1 MWRTLWT
8 KNGTIISMEIVTL
21 LWPSVHSY
29 LTDMEF
35 DMPSL
40 TDSFQSVQGIG
51 TYNAYS
57 LISCFF
63 GRYSNMQWYRYM
75 NIAYWLFVCL
85 MMINAPFSKISVI
98 SLRSILLVEETGGS
112 AENRRA
118 VASHWQTLS
127 HNVVHLVLIEI
138 RTHSISCDRH
148 WLHK

>member
-8 KNGTIISMEIVTL
+8 KNGTIISMEIITL

-29 LTDMEF
+29 LTDMEL

-40 TDSFQSVQGIG
+40 TDSCQSVQGIG
-51 TYNAYS
+51 TYNADS
-57 LISCFF
+57 LISWFF
-63 GRYSNMQWYRYM
+63 GRYSNMWWYRYM
-75 NIAYWLFVCL
+75 KIAYWLFVCL
-85 MMINAPFSKISVI
+85 MMLNATFNKISVI

-112 AENRRA
+112 AENHRT

-127 HNVVHLVLIEI
+127 HNVVHLALIEI

>member
-40 TDSFQSVQGIG
+40 TDNFQSVQGIG

-85 MMINAPFSKISVI
+85 MMLNATFSKISVI

-112 AENRRA
+112 AENHRT